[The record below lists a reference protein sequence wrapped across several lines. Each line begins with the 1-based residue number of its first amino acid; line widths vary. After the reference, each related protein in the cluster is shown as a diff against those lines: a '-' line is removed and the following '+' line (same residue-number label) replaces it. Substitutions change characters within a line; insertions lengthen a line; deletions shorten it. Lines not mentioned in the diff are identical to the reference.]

1 MDCTNLVR
9 AKVVVAA
16 QRTFDDLNA
25 PIHKSPPAG
34 IGLFERLDELLFPW
48 IHDPHLDLRPRHIF
62 PDPFFAFWDAANV
75 SQQMARIAVACETR
89 SQNWV
94 TR

>member
-16 QRTFDDLNA
+16 HRTRNDFDR
-25 PIHKSPPAG
+25 P
-34 IGLFERLDELLFPW
+34 LDEPPPSGVLPPQVFHVPYLS
-48 IHDPHLDLRPRHIF
+48 LNLRPRHIF